1 MDGPLCYS
9 SPVSIVETLR
19 SRALAAMKAKDTVA
33 ATILRLAQS
42 EVQALE
48 ARQGRALT
56 NDEELGALRKLVKS
70 NEETLAV
77 STVDSEKATLKREIE
92 ILKELLP
99 KTMSAEAI
107 ATALGPVA
115 DAVRAAA
122 NDGQA
127 TGIAMKHLK
136 SQGATV
142 TGNDVAAAV
151 KSLRAK

>member
-1 MDGPLCYS
+1 M
-9 SPVSIVETLR
+9 SIVETLR

-56 NDEELGALRKLVKS
+56 NDEELGVLRKLVKS
-70 NEETLAV
+70 NEETLAAA
-77 STVDSEKATLKREIE
+77 TGDAERAATLKRETE
-92 ILKELLP
+92 ILKDLLP
-99 KTMSAEAI
+99 KAMSAEAI
-107 ATALGPVA
+107 AAALAPVA

-136 SQGATV
+136 AQGATV
-142 TGNDVAAAV
+142 TGNDVAVAV

>member
-1 MDGPLCYS
+1 M
-9 SPVSIVETLR
+9 SIVETLR

-33 ATILRLAQS
+33 TTILRLAQS

-70 NEETLAV
+70 NEETLAA
-77 STVDSEKATLKREIE
+77 STEDAERATLKREIE

-99 KTMSAEAI
+99 KTMGTEAI
-107 ATALGPVA
+107 AAALAPVA
-115 DAVRAAA
+115 DAIRAAA

-127 TGIAMKHLK
+127 TGVAMKHLK
-136 SQGATV
+136 AQGATV
-142 TGNDVAAAV
+142 TGNDVAVAV
-151 KSLRAK
+151 KALRAK

>member
-1 MDGPLCYS
+1 M
-9 SPVSIVETLR
+9 SIVETLR

-33 ATILRLAQS
+33 TTILRLAQS

-56 NDEELGALRKLVKS
+56 NDEELGALRKLLKA

-77 STVDSEKATLKREIE
+77 STDAERTTTLKREIE
-92 ILKELLP
+92 ILKDILP
-99 KTMSAEAI
+99 QAMSTDAI
-107 ATALGPVA
+107 TAALAPVA
-115 DAVRAAA
+115 DAIRAAA

-136 SQGATV
+136 AQGATV
-142 TGNDVAAAV
+142 TGNDVAVAV

>member
-1 MDGPLCYS
+1 M
-9 SPVSIVETLR
+9 SIVETLR
-19 SRALAAMKAKDTVA
+19 SRALAAMKSKDTVA
-33 ATILRLAQS
+33 TTILRLAQS

-70 NEETLAV
+70 NEETLAM
-77 STVDSEKATLKREIE
+77 STDTERATTLKREIE
-92 ILKELLP
+92 ILRDILP
-99 KTMSAEAI
+99 QAMSTEAI
-107 ATALGPVA
+107 AAALAPAA
-115 DAVRAAA
+115 DAIRAAA

-136 SQGATV
+136 AQGATV
-142 TGNDVAAAV
+142 TGNDVAVAV

>member
-1 MDGPLCYS
+1 M
-9 SPVSIVETLR
+9 SIVETLR

-70 NEETLAV
+70 NEETLAA
-77 STVDSEKATLKREIE
+77 SAGDAEAEAAATLKREIE
-92 ILKELLP
+92 ILKDLLP
-99 KTMSAEAI
+99 KSMSAEEI
-107 ATALGPVA
+107 AVALAPVA

-122 NDGQA
+122 SDGQA
-127 TGIAMKHLK
+127 TGVAMKHLK
-136 SQGATV
+136 AQGATV
-142 TGNDVAAAV
+142 TGNDVATAV
-151 KSLRAK
+151 KLLRAK